1 MQKQQRHLF
10 FYNKYACKNFSNE
23 SSYLN
28 HLKINL
34 VFIFL
39 SVVKLSTAQLLLPAN
54 TNPRVVYA
62 CGNACTNIQLQAA
75 KLNSTTDYAF
85 KQVPYQHY
93 TYNSPNGF
101 EDSTFYDDLYPSQYV
116 PPYSFGFNP
125 FYSKAFNLP
134 FPICFY
140 DSNFNSFVLS
150 TVGIVSF
157 DISRANCLYPTEF
170 ALPLPGDCS
179 NEPCRNTGNGCF
191 YSRSCIMGVAAFL
204 TTLQMFTDG
213 FNIFPASP
221 PDRKIQYIVEG
232 AAPFRKIVFN
242 YYKLATYVDTA
253 CVNQGNFAT
262 FQMAVQESTGLIEVN
277 IENFTCPNYAIETPK
292 AICGI
297 QNWARDKATTAPGK
311 NATIWTAF
319 HESYQFIPNGSATRF
334 INSKLLT
341 LGGNSIAIAD
351 TSSNTATGN
360 INISFNNICPSTDTT
375 IYIVQTNYGGC
386 QPFSVYDTVTVIK
399 NKAISLAATAIADCI
414 NNGTIAVQA
423 QGDVFTYQLDAGIT
437 QSNNTFTNV
446 VPGSHLLTVK
456 GVTCNSVLPINVPVP
471 VLPLQTINDTAIC
484 IGQTLTLTTTSIATQ
499 YNWQPINSVSNASIA
514 SPVTKPNNSTT
525 YFINASTN
533 ICSKTDSV
541 QVTVLPIPNISLP
554 NTVQTVTGDAVQL
567 LALSNNAVRVL
578 WQPPTNLNNNAIL
591 QPVVLQPIESTT
603 YTLTATNAYNCIDT
617 ASIRVEVL
625 PNCLQVNAA
634 FTPNGDGVNDVW
646 QLYQTRQCLS
656 NIAVQVYNR
665 YGSKVFESTNYKND
679 WKGAFNNKPLPD
691 GTYYYVVTATLITGR
706 KYQTRGNVTI
716 LR

>member
-1 MQKQQRHLF
+1 MDAYNIFYLKLSHFVIQKQFLLF
-10 FYNKYACKNFSNE
+10 FIIHF
-23 SSYLN
+23 
-28 HLKINL
+28 
-34 VFIFL
+34 FL
-39 SVVKLSTAQLLLPAN
+39 LPISTAQLLLPAN

-62 CGNACTNIQLQAA
+62 CGNACTNIILQAA
-75 KLNSTTDYAF
+75 QMKSTTDYMF

-101 EDSTFYDDLYPSQYV
+101 EDSTFYNVYNWDIFTSPRRELYS
-116 PPYSFGFNP
+116 G
-125 FYSKAFNLP
+125 AFNLP

-140 DSNFNSFVLS
+140 DSLYPSFVLS
-150 TVGIVSF
+150 TTGLITF
-157 DISRANCLYPTEF
+157 DISKANCQYFVESPDS
-170 ALPLPGDCS
+170 LPKAIECVDVPCS
-179 NEPCRNTGNGCF
+179 NNGVCG
-191 YSRSCIMGVAAFL
+191 YPKACIMGVSNI
-204 TTLQMFTDG
+204 FTALNYFSDG
-213 FNIFPASP
+213 INLFPASP
-221 PDRKIQYIVEG
+221 PDRKIQYIIEG
-232 AAPFRKIVFN
+232 IAPFRKIVFN
-242 YYKLATYVDTA
+242 YYKLATDYELE
-253 CVNQGNFAT
+253 CSRQGDFAT
-262 FQMAVQESTGLIEVN
+262 FQMAVQETTGLIEIN
-277 IENFTCPNYAIETPK
+277 IENFSCPALTFFATR

-319 HESYQFIPNGSATRF
+319 HESYQFIPNGSGTRF

-341 LGGNSIAIAD
+341 LSGNSIAIAD
-351 TSSNTATGN
+351 TSTNTATGN
-360 INISFNNICPSTDTT
+360 LNIAFNNICPTTDTT
-375 IYIVQTNYGGC
+375 TYIVQTNYGGC

-399 NKAISLAATAIADCI
+399 NKAISLAATANADCI

-446 VPGSHLLTVK
+446 VPGGHLLTVK
-456 GVTCNSVLPINVPVP
+456 GVTCNSVLPITVPVP

-499 YNWQPINSVSNASIA
+499 YNWQPVNSVSNATIA

-525 YFINASTN
+525 YILNASTN

-567 LALSNNAVRVL
+567 LALANNAVSVL

-591 QPVVLQPIESTT
+591 QPVVLQPIESAT
-603 YTLTATNAYNCIDT
+603 YTLTATNEYNCIDT

-665 YGSKVFESTNYKND
+665 YGSKVFESTNYNNN
-679 WKGAFNNKPLPD
+679 WKGTYNNKPLPD